1 MMNPFRQLKE
11 IAHAHGLSIEELVHI
26 LMASVYLEC
35 CNDCGDKLH
44 SEAFLKAV
52 DHLAGQLKLCKEISG
67 RNAA

>member
-1 MMNPFRQLKE
+1 NPFRLLKE
-11 IAHAHGLSIEELVHI
+11 IAEAHELSMEELAHV

-52 DHLAGQLKLCKEISG
+52 DHLAGELKLCREISR

>member
-1 MMNPFRQLKE
+1 MNPFRLLKE
-11 IAHAHGLSIEELVHI
+11 IAEAHDLSMEELIHV

-52 DHLAGQLKLCKEISG
+52 DHLAGELKLCREISR